1 MDRFV
6 SRRRP
11 AALLLALT
19 LWLALWPASA
29 SLAIRPN
36 ISDEPAGDPGDGVLR
51 PSDMNPGAP
60 SPSIRT
66 ERPAPAEDVAT
77 SEQADM
83 VLLVPVVAP
92 AGQPWSVCFKL
103 VRVDR
108 SDAASWWRGMSV
120 GRWHRAP

>member
-51 PSDMNPGAP
+51 PSDVNPGAP

-66 ERPAPAEDVAT
+66 ERPVPAEDVVT

-108 SDAASWWRGMSV
+108 ADAASWWRGLSV

>member
-19 LWLALWPASA
+19 VWLALWPASA
-29 SLAIRPN
+29 SLAVRPN

-51 PSDMNPGAP
+51 PSDVNPTAP
-60 SPSIRT
+60 SPSVRT
-66 ERPAPAEDVAT
+66 ERPVPFEAVAT
-77 SEQADM
+77 QEPS
-83 VLLVPVVAP
+83 VVYLLVPVMAP
-92 AGQPWSVCFKL
+92 AGQPWPVCFKL
-103 VRVDR
+103 VCLDR
-108 SDAASWWRGMSV
+108 ADAASWWRGMSV

>member
-51 PSDMNPGAP
+51 PSDVNPSAP

-66 ERPAPAEDVAT
+66 ERPAPAEVVAT
-77 SEQADM
+77 SEQAVM

-92 AGQPWSVCFKL
+92 AGQPWSVSFKL

-108 SDAASWWRGMSV
+108 ADAASWWRGLSF

>member
-29 SLAIRPN
+29 SLAIPPN

-51 PSDMNPGAP
+51 PSDVNPGAP

-66 ERPAPAEDVAT
+66 ERPVPFETVAT
-77 SEQADM
+77 NEPS
-83 VLLVPVVAP
+83 VVYLLVPVVAP

-103 VRVDR
+103 VRLDR
-108 SDAASWWRGMSV
+108 ADAASWWRGMSV